1 MASAHSPQ
9 SDSTPLRIVSKL
21 SHAFDRLEERIRER
35 AYQIFKTRGDKDR
48 DSVADWLE
56 AQLEVLTPVEL
67 VLREQKKNIVV
78 EGNLKGF
85 TPEEI
90 EVEVGTQDLRV
101 FGSHTAS
108 KTGKKAGATTET
120 FAETRHF
127 FQAMPLPCEVDA
139 DKTKAKLLKNGKLVV
154 TLPRKG

>member
-35 AYQIFKTRGDKDR
+35 AYQIFKTRGDKDS

-67 VLREQKKNIVV
+67 VLKEQKKNIVV

-90 EVEVGTQDLRV
+90 EVEVGARDLRV
-101 FGSHTAS
+101 FGSHSAS
-108 KTGKKAGATTET
+108 KTGKKAGAAET
-120 FAETRHF
+120 FSETRHF

-139 DKTKAKLLKNGKLVV
+139 DNTKAKLLKNGKLVV
-154 TLPRKG
+154 TLPRKA